1 MSDQERDLLKYKRW
15 FFAAAVY
22 NVVWGVAVI
31 LDPVTPFRLFGA
43 EAPNYPSLFQAIGMM
58 VMVFAYGYWLI
69 AKDPIRYA
77 PYVWIGLMG
86 KIFGPIGF
94 VYAASKGEL
103 PWTFG
108 ITILTNDI
116 IWWPA
121 FIAFARKYASR
132 PLDPA

>member
-43 EAPNYPSLFQAIGMM
+43 EAPNYPSLFQCIGMM

-94 VYAASKGEL
+94 IYAASKGEL

-108 ITILTNDI
+108 ITILTNDLL
-116 IWWPA
+116 WWPA
-121 FIAFARKYASR
+121 FIGFARKYASR